1 MNDRYGRDDR
11 SDPRGRQGSRE
22 SNWQDRETRDY
33 DHPRQQQ
40 QWHDENR
47 TYGESIQRNRGGGQM
62 GGQQGSYGGGSQDFW
77 DRDDGDGWSST
88 ESHGRSDYG
97 SQRGGWQG
105 GGMSGSARRS
115 ESQGGYGSQDYGS
128 QGMRGGERKQ
138 GGRYDNDR
146 QSSQRSMG
154 GYGQSGYGSRD
165 SDFSSFTGNDFGGR
179 DFSGGHSAY
188 GSSYTGASGQGFGS
202 RGGQAGGGDY
212 GRRSGYR
219 GGVGGREYMGSDDG
233 RDDRGFIERAGDAIA
248 GWFSDD
254 DGTSRGGQM
263 NHRGRGPSG
272 YTRSDERIKE
282 DANDHLTHDPSVDA
296 SNITVSVESGEVT
309 LSGTVNSRFAKRRA
323 EDCVDHVSGV
333 KHVQNN
339 LRVQD
344 RMAGNQSGMGQSSSG
359 QSGMTAGSTGTSST
373 GANSTGAGTTA
384 NQPSAT
390 AGTSTGSSAT
400 KSGSGSTA
408 R

>member
-11 SDPRGRQGSRE
+11 FDPRSRQASRE
-22 SNWQDRETRDY
+22 SNWQDRESHDY

-47 TYGESIQRNRGGGQM
+47 SYGESIQRNRGSGQM

-77 DRDDGDGWSST
+77 HRDDDRWSST
-88 ESHGRSDYG
+88 ESQGRSDYG

-115 ESQGGYGSQDYGS
+115 ESQGNYGSQGYGS
-128 QGMRGGERKQ
+128 QGMRGS
-138 GGRYDNDR
+138 DR
-146 QSSQRSMG
+146 QESGRHEYGQRSMG
-154 GYGQSGYGSRD
+154 GYGQSGYGQSNYGSRNAE
-165 SDFSSFTGNDFGGR
+165 FSSFTGNDYGGR

-188 GSSYTGASGQGFGS
+188 GSSYSGASQQGFGG
-202 RGGQAGGGDY
+202 RGGYAGSSDY
-212 GRRSGYR
+212 RSGGYR
-219 GGVGGREYMGSDDG
+219 GGVVGREYLGSDDG
-233 RDDRGFIERAGDAIA
+233 RDDRGILERAGDAIA

-254 DGTSRGGQM
+254 DDYAHRRQM
-263 NHRGRGPSG
+263 DHRGRGPSG

-296 SNITVSVESGEVT
+296 SNITVSVEGGEVT
-309 LSGTVNSRFAKRRA
+309 LNGTVSSRFAKRRA
-323 EDCVDHVSGV
+323 EDCVDHISGV

-344 RMAGNQSGMGQSSSG
+344 RMSGNQSGMGQSSSG
-359 QSGMTAGSTGTSST
+359 QSATTARPTGATSAGASST
-373 GANSTGAGTTA
+373 GAGSAGASTTGAA
-384 NQPSAT
+384 SSA
-390 AGTSTGSSAT
+390 GSSAT

>member
-11 SDPRGRQGSRE
+11 SDPRSRQGARE
-22 SNWQDRETRDY
+22 NSWQDREPRDY
-33 DHPRQQQ
+33 DGPRQQQ

-47 TYGESIQRNRGGGQM
+47 SYGESIQRNRGSGQM

-77 DRDDGDGWSST
+77 DRDDGDVWSST
-88 ESHGRSDYG
+88 ESQGRSDYG

-105 GGMSGSARRS
+105 GGMGGSAHRN
-115 ESQGGYGSQDYGS
+115 ESQGGYGSQGYGS
-128 QGMRGGERKQ
+128 QAMRGGDRQE
-138 GGRYDNDR
+138 GGR
-146 QSSQRSMG
+146 QFGQRAMG
-154 GYGQSGYGSRD
+154 GYGQSSYGPRN

-188 GSSYTGASGQGFGS
+188 GSSYSGASGQGFGS
-202 RGGQAGGGDY
+202 RGGYAGGGDY
-212 GRRSGYR
+212 GRSSGYR
-219 GGVGGREYMGSDDG
+219 GGVAGREYMGSDDG

-248 GWFSDD
+248 NWFSDD
-254 DGTSRGGQM
+254 DDDHARRGQM
-263 NHRGRGPSG
+263 DHRGRGPKG

-296 SNITVSVESGEVT
+296 SHITVSVESGEVT

-323 EDCVDHVSGV
+323 EDCVDRVSGV

-344 RMAGNQSGMGQSSSG
+344 RMSGNQSGTGHSSSG
-359 QSGMTAGSTGTSST
+359 QSGMAAGTAGAG
-373 GANSTGAGTTA
+373 STGAGTTA
-384 NQPSAT
+384 SQPSGT
-390 AGTSTGSSAT
+390 TGTSAGSSAT